1 MIKSKIFV
9 LMLVCVMHAFLVSAQ
24 EQSHAELKK
33 AFPDKPVV
41 VLNKEDKIVVTYKK
55 NKLGISIEV
64 TEDMMYMDKTA
75 RAYHKESVYHGTFTS
90 IEKIKAY
97 SLIPK
102 KGKPGKFRKKKV
114 VTYTNANVTSAGIF
128 YDDQQEL
135 SFDYTGLVE
144 GSKTHLKYKES
155 VSDPKFIGRNFF
167 SYTLPTLRS
176 VVSISIPNNVE
187 IGYDLINVD
196 TTLVKYSVEKNK
208 NSTTHTWTGK
218 NLKSSKRFTNG
229 VDVSYYAPHVIIYF
243 KTIQHKESL
252 ETVLPDTKALYSWY
266 NSIVKDVN
274 SEKSEVL
281 KSITDSLL
289 VGVEGTQEKAKKI
302 YYWVQDN
309 IKYVAFEDGMG
320 GFVPRNASLVCQRRF
335 GDCKD
340 MSSILVEM
348 LGYAGIEGHLTWIGT
363 RDLPYKYSEIHTP
376 AVDNHMIA
384 SYNYKGKTVFLD
396 AVGTYTPYGFTT
408 EMIQGKEALIGVN
421 NKEFQIREVPV
432 IDKQDNAKTD
442 VVKLSTDKGKL
453 IGTGEIIARG
463 YSKLDLVYSLINLS
477 DTKRREKLNVLLHKG
492 NNKFLVDEASF
503 DGIADRDKNLNL
515 KYKFTLGNYVNTYK
529 EELYINLH
537 LTKGLRGSDIDIAK
551 REGAPVK
558 FDRAVLN
565 NYTVSFA
572 VPDGYVLDHI
582 PSDESFEG
590 KHFGFHLMYSISNS
604 KVSSKANSKASRE
617 VTLEIVYYNDLLIME
632 ESNFEQWNAMV
643 EKLSAAYKENLV
655 FKKQ

>member
-1 MIKSKIFV
+1 MIKSKTFF
-9 LMLVCVMHAFLVSAQ
+9 LMVVCAMYAFLVSAQ
-24 EQSHAELKK
+24 DQSHAELKK
-33 AFPDKPVV
+33 AYPDKPVV
-41 VLNKEDKIVVTYKK
+41 VLNKEEKIVVTYKK

-75 RAYHKESVYHGTFTS
+75 RAYHGESVYHGTFTS

-102 KGKPGKFRKKKV
+102 KGKQGKFRKKKV
-114 VTYTNANVTSAGIF
+114 VKYSNANVTSAGIF

-144 GSKTHLKYKES
+144 GAKTHLEYKEN

-167 SYTLPTLRS
+167 SYTLPALRS
-176 VVSISIPNNVE
+176 VVSISIPNNVK
-187 IGYDLINVD
+187 IGYNLINVD
-196 TTLVKYSVEKNK
+196 TSLVKYSVLKNK
-208 NSTTHTWTGK
+208 KSTTHTWIGK
-218 NLKSSKRFTNG
+218 NLKSSKKFANG

-266 NSIVKDVN
+266 HSIVKDVN
-274 SEKSEVL
+274 VEKSEVL

-289 VGVEGTQEKAKKI
+289 VGVEDTQEKAKKI

-363 RDLPYKYSEIHTP
+363 RDLPYRYSEIHTP

-384 SYNYKGKTVFLD
+384 SYNFKGKTVFLD

-421 NKEFQIREVPV
+421 DKEFQIQKVPV
-432 IDKQDNAKTD
+432 VAKQDNAKTD
-442 VVKLSTDKGKL
+442 VVQLSIYKEKL
-453 IGTGEIIARG
+453 IGKGEIIARG
-463 YSKLDLVYSLINLS
+463 YSKLDMVYGLINLN
-477 DTKRREKLNVLLHKG
+477 DTKRKEKLITLLHKG

-503 DGIADRDKNLNL
+503 DGIADRDKDLNL
-515 KYKFTLGNYVNTYK
+515 KYKFTLGNYINRYK
-529 EELYINLH
+529 NELYINLH
-537 LTKGLRGSDIDIAK
+537 LTKELRGSDVDTAK
-551 REGAPVK
+551 REGVPVK
-558 FDRAVLN
+558 FDYTMMN

-572 VPDGYVLDHI
+572 IPKGYLLHHI

-590 KHFGFHLMYSISNS
+590 DHFGFHFMYSKSGG
-604 KVSSKANSKASRE
+604 K
-617 VTLEIVYYNDLLIME
+617 VTLETVYYNDLLIMD
-632 ESNFEQWNAMV
+632 ESHFEQWNEMV
-643 EKLSAAYKENLV
+643 AKLSLAYKENLV

>member
-1 MIKSKIFV
+1 MIKSKTFF
-9 LMLVCVMHAFLVSAQ
+9 LMVVCAMYAFLVSAQ
-24 EQSHAELKK
+24 DQSHAELKK
-33 AFPDKPVV
+33 AYPDKPVV
-41 VLNKEDKIVVTYKK
+41 VLNKEEKIVVTYKK

-75 RAYHKESVYHGTFTS
+75 RAYHGESVYHGTFTS

-102 KGKPGKFRKKKV
+102 KGKQGKFRKKKV
-114 VTYTNANVTSAGIF
+114 VKYSNANVTSAGIF

-144 GSKTHLKYKES
+144 GAKTHLEYKEN

-167 SYTLPTLRS
+167 SYTLPALRS
-176 VVSISIPNNVE
+176 VVSISIPNNVK
-187 IGYDLINVD
+187 IGYNLINVD
-196 TTLVKYSVEKNK
+196 TSLVKYSVLKNK
-208 NSTTHTWTGK
+208 KSTTHTWIGK
-218 NLKSSKRFTNG
+218 NLKSSKKFANG

-266 NSIVKDVN
+266 HSIVKDVN
-274 SEKSEVL
+274 IEKSEVL

-289 VGVEGTQEKAKKI
+289 VGVEDTQEKAKKI

-363 RDLPYKYSEIHTP
+363 RDLPYRYSEIHTP

-384 SYNYKGKTVFLD
+384 SYNFKGKTVFLD

-421 NKEFQIREVPV
+421 DKEFQIQKVPV
-432 IDKQDNAKTD
+432 VAKQDNAKTD
-442 VVKLSTDKGKL
+442 VVQLSIYKEKL
-453 IGTGEIIARG
+453 IGKGEIIARG
-463 YSKLDLVYSLINLS
+463 YSKLDMVYGLINLN
-477 DTKRREKLNVLLHKG
+477 DTKRKEKLITLLHKG

-503 DGIADRDKNLNL
+503 DGIADRDKDLNL
-515 KYKFTLGNYVNTYK
+515 KYKFTLGNYINRYK
-529 EELYINLH
+529 NELYINLH
-537 LTKGLRGSDIDIAK
+537 LTKELRGSDVDTAK
-551 REGAPVK
+551 REGVPVK
-558 FDRAVLN
+558 FDYTMMN

-572 VPDGYVLDHI
+572 IPKGYLLHHI

-590 KHFGFHLMYSISNS
+590 DHFGFHFMYSKSGG
-604 KVSSKANSKASRE
+604 K
-617 VTLEIVYYNDLLIME
+617 VTLETVYYNDLLIMD
-632 ESNFEQWNAMV
+632 ESHFEQWNEMV
-643 EKLSAAYKENLV
+643 AKLSLAYKENLV